1 MNNEEI
7 TAAFANLSTP
17 LISDAF
23 IRLGLSQRLAPF
35 GLKAVTAGSRLSGRV
50 LPVRHYG
57 SVDVFLEAMESA
69 SKGDV
74 LVIDN
79 GGRHEEA
86 CIGDLTALEAVAS
99 GLSGIVVWGTH
110 RDTPELKQIAL
121 PIFSYGSW
129 PCGPLRL
136 DARDENALSSAQV
149 GEFFVTN
156 EDIVL
161 ADDDGCLFVH
171 RDVLDNVLT
180 TARKIWETE
189 RRQADAIRLGETLRR
204 QLKFSE
210 YLKQRVA
217 DPTVTFRQHLR
228 GMQGA
233 IEE

>member
-1 MNNEEI
+1 MNNLEI

-23 IRLGLSQRLAPF
+23 IRLGVSQRLAPF
-35 GLKAVTAGSRLSGRV
+35 GLKAIASGSRLSGRV

-69 SKGDV
+69 ANGDV

-79 GGRHEEA
+79 GGLQEEA

-99 GLSGIVVWGTH
+99 GLSGLIVWGTH
-110 RDTPELKQIAL
+110 RDTAELKQISL
-121 PIFSYGSW
+121 PVFTYGSW

-136 DARDENALSSAQV
+136 DEREANALSSAQV

-156 EDIVL
+156 EDIVF

-171 RDVLDNVLT
+171 QDLLHQVLT
-180 TARKIWETE
+180 TAQKIWETE
-189 RRQADAIRLGETLRR
+189 RRQADAIRAGETLRS
-204 QLKFSE
+204 QLRFTE
-210 YLKQRVA
+210 YLEKRAV